1 MKCGAQ
7 LDDSGTYPQYAHCLC
22 VCFPAGATKGQ
33 NCYGPWAGPGPTQVF
48 VNKTTQ
54 PHSSPTN
61 TQCGFAQTCLL
72 GNICCLFC
80 KWTHISGD
88 PTIQDRSLDLSPLR
102 LSMRSPPSSLRLRL
116 VGGGVL
122 FSSCRD
128 KRSMLLY
135 TYKNISLHQTSSL
148 EQRLL
153 ILSDSE
159 YICNAKIFD
168 GPQDQMVSCP
178 GIKNILQ
185 VYQFKH
191 TKTIKNMLVSNIK
204 LSKGH
209 LFHWYLSFEG
219 FGLFTEHNLPNKDP
233 ADLKVQD
240 MDESMCTLLKR
251 GEQEENCRISTC
263 SSSLVSSS
271 SSESTWW

>member
-22 VCFPAGATKGQ
+22 VGFPTGATKGQ
-33 NCYGPWAGPGPTQVF
+33 NCYGPWAHPGPTRVF
-48 VNKTTQ
+48 VNKTTP

-80 KWTHISGD
+80 RWTHISGD

-159 YICNAKIFD
+159 YICNAKMFD

-178 GIKNILQ
+178 GIKNI
-185 VYQFKH
+185 KC
-191 TKTIKNMLVSNIK
+191 ISSNTLK
-204 LSKGH
+204 QSKI
-209 LFHWYLSFEG
+209 
-219 FGLFTEHNLPNKDP
+219 
-233 ADLKVQD
+233 
-240 MDESMCTLLKR
+240 C
-251 GEQEENCRISTC
+251 
-263 SSSLVSSS
+263 
-271 SSESTWW
+271 

>member
-1 MKCGAQ
+1 
-7 LDDSGTYPQYAHCLC
+7 
-22 VCFPAGATKGQ
+22 
-33 NCYGPWAGPGPTQVF
+33 
-48 VNKTTQ
+48 
-54 PHSSPTN
+54 
-61 TQCGFAQTCLL
+61 
-72 GNICCLFC
+72 
-80 KWTHISGD
+80 
-88 PTIQDRSLDLSPLR
+88 
-102 LSMRSPPSSLRLRL
+102 
-116 VGGGVL
+116 
-122 FSSCRD
+122 
-128 KRSMLLY
+128 
-135 TYKNISLHQTSSL
+135 
-148 EQRLL
+148 
-153 ILSDSE
+153 
-159 YICNAKIFD
+159 
-168 GPQDQMVSCP
+168 MVSCP

-219 FGLFTEHNLPNKDP
+219 FGLFTEHNLPNKAP